1 MKGGIELNN
10 YNLSMTLLIAR
21 FTNAKQTAALVIL
34 IALLAL
40 NQSTFARLLDVVY
53 PHAGFINVLILAGV
67 QTVNA
72 VYAI

>member
-1 MKGGIELNN
+1 
-10 YNLSMTLLIAR
+10 MTLLIAR

-40 NQSTFARLLDVVY
+40 NPYTFAHHLDVVY
-53 PHAGFINVLILAGV
+53 PHAGFINVLLNAGV

-72 VYAI
+72 VFAI